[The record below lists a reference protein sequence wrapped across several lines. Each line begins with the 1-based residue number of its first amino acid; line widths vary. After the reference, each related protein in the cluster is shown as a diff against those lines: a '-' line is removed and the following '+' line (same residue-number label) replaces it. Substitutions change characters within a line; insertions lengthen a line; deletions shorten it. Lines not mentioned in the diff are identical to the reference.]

1 MKRLLTILALA
12 LTMQASAQITD
23 PTYWDRKQLYANW
36 LFDYDTVRINRLH
49 IENQTGF
56 DSTGNL
62 FMYRGSTPANGELLI
77 GTGSGFAK
85 ASLTSTGGTIDYT
98 AGPGTLNLEAVVSG
112 GDITGLTEDQFLFG
126 ASDGSIGQSEY
137 VLFDDGM
144 YAGYGAGIRI
154 RNESSPMVLPSWAM
168 LRLEALEG
176 NAEIQLQAGSIAK
189 SGIRFFNWTGNTQ
202 WYVHMDEAENF
213 LIQNIAEDDDF
224 RVNASTLRFT
234 ENELGEHT
242 FFMNGGGFEIQNNDN
257 PAVLKL
263 DQDGTVYS
271 IKNDGIVLEID
282 APETI
287 LTGELGIG
295 KTTSPAFDIDIN
307 ENGRVEIVGTGYGS
321 AKTIFGARYANGT
334 FASPTAVTIG
344 QDIGEFGFGGYKAT
358 AFTTSSAANMK
369 ATSTENWTD
378 AATGAQLVFSVTPNT
393 TTGSQV
399 ALTID
404 HDRSVMLEGK
414 IKEYGNATPGAGS
427 LLVGD
432 GTDMDLFTLGSAG
445 QVLTVNSGA
454 TAPEWATP
462 TWSQV
467 LGGNQD
473 LTIPAST
480 TTYVAFHST
489 SNAIEARRNEVFPV
503 AGTIKNMY
511 VLLSGTQNA
520 SGSIVLTMRKNGAS
534 QAVTVTIAAGSGS
547 GVYSDT
553 SNSFSVTAGDL
564 VCIQVQNNA
573 TAASARIVSV
583 VVEFEQQ

>member
-144 YAGYGAGIRI
+144 YGGYGAGIRI

-263 DQDGTVYS
+263 DQDGTEFT
-271 IKNDGIVLEID
+271 IANDGTSLEID
-282 APETI
+282 ADAVDITGD
-287 LTGELGIG
+287 LTAANLAAGTYTPTAANVSNCATFGTVYGHYMSYGNMVWINI
-295 KTTSPAFDIDIN
+295 KVDIN
-307 ENGRVEIVGTGYGS
+307 ATSSSTLTTASFTLPAGLTSDFTASQDVIGNMSWITTINGSGGPGRV
-321 AKTIFGARYANGT
+321 YA
-334 FASPTAVTIG
+334 
-344 QDIGEFGFGGYKAT
+344 D
-358 AFTTSSAANMK
+358 
-369 ATSTENWTD
+369 ATSDLIYVEYRP
-378 AATGAQLVFSVTPNT
+378 SNT
-393 TTGSQV
+393 TTF
-399 ALTID
+399 
-404 HDRSVMLEGK
+404 K
-414 IKEYGNATPGAGS
+414 
-427 LLVGD
+427 
-432 GTDMDLFTLGSAG
+432 
-445 QVLTVNSGA
+445 VNI
-454 TAPEWATP
+454 TA
-462 TWSQV
+462 S
-467 LGGNQD
+467 
-473 LTIPAST
+473 
-480 TTYVAFHST
+480 YV
-489 SNAIEARRNEVFPV
+489 
-503 AGTIKNMY
+503 
-511 VLLSGTQNA
+511 
-520 SGSIVLTMRKNGAS
+520 
-534 QAVTVTIAAGSGS
+534 
-547 GVYSDT
+547 
-553 SNSFSVTAGDL
+553 
-564 VCIQVQNNA
+564 IQ
-573 TAASARIVSV
+573 
-583 VVEFEQQ
+583 